1 MYTYYF
7 KHHLLNT
14 VRYRESRCHKNFA
27 KLQFAHWCLIELAW
41 YCITWCLGY
50 CSQSCLE
57 SYTTYFLNHEL
68 NASEHGSKTAALTVQ
83 YSITNYFPLLKNQ
96 SAKMHWGRHC
106 TSLIKLKTIKSTSIM
121 KCDFILAIS
130 MQATTGSTSQLAPTH
145 AQTCMGHI
153 ISQIQHQMY
162 RADLDYRSTLS

>member
-68 NASEHGSKTAALTVQ
+68 NASSEHGSCHRNFAQVWSNWRPSKVLALWSVTSSWPYLCKLPLVVPVNLLLLMHKHAWDISYLKFSIKCTVLTSITAA
-83 YSITNYFPLLKNQ
+83 
-96 SAKMHWGRHC
+96 HC
-106 TSLIKLKTIKSTSIM
+106 LNDWWHLIE
-121 KCDFILAIS
+121 LA
-130 MQATTGSTSQLAPTH
+130 L
-145 AQTCMGHI
+145 
-153 ISQIQHQMY
+153 
-162 RADLDYRSTLS
+162 